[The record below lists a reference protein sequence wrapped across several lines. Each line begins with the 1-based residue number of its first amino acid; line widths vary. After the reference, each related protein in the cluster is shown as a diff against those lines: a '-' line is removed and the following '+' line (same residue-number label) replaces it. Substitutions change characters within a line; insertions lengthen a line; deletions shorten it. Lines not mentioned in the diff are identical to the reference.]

1 MPFCPRKYGVFG
13 GFSHTGETK
22 SMNAR
27 RAPNEHV
34 WGPDTLAIERGRL
47 IVLRNNA
54 LSILCQRLGL
64 GQKL

>member
-1 MPFCPRKYGVFG
+1 MPVCPRKYGVFG

-34 WGPDTLAIERGRL
+34 WGPDSLAIERWRL